1 MTDQVII
8 DLQASPG
15 QLTESALKGWGA
27 EQRVFISSVMQGL
40 ELERQAVAAAVERI
54 GAEPVMFER
63 FGGRDDTPDKAYL
76 SEVRLSTTYVAILGR
91 RYGQILASRR
101 SATHEEYREAERTH
115 LRICAWVRTNE
126 EREGDQQTLADEIR
140 TF

>member
-8 DLQASPG
+8 DLQASPR
-15 QLTESALKGWGA
+15 QPTEAALEGWGA

-63 FGGRDDTPDKAYL
+63 FGGRDDAPDKAYL
-76 SEVRLSTTYVAILGR
+76 SGSPTRLMLPGSPRIQSSGR
-91 RYGQILASRR
+91 PSLPISSGDLAS
-101 SATHEEYREAERTH
+101 AWRT
-115 LRICAWVRTNE
+115 LSR
-126 EREGDQQTLADEIR
+126 G
-140 TF
+140 